1 VSPAAEGNRWIV
13 VDDGYRIVEVSL
25 AGVPELADAV
35 GQIAWALFPNAR
47 PVFLPYLEEAW
58 HSRDAVLFV
67 QFYKGAAV
75 RVEAVSEEGR
85 LRISWRVLGV
95 VDVSTIDAL
104 QNSLLGI
111 VEVLDQER
119 PPARASLRPTL
130 RIVEGGR

>member
-1 VSPAAEGNRWIV
+1 MPWVRSPGLSSRTR
-13 VDDGYRIVEVSL
+13 GPSSSRTS
-25 AGVPELADAV
+25 
-35 GQIAWALFPNAR
+35 R
-47 PVFLPYLEEAW
+47 EAW

-75 RVEAVSEEGR
+75 RVEAVPEEGR